1 MIVKIVHG
9 VVYAT
14 LSSNLRRACPSVAKI
29 LGKLPPMAA
38 NHRYLFIARDTTNRG
53 RIINPAWRF

>member
-29 LGKLPPMAA
+29 LRKLPPPIITT
-38 NHRYLFIARDTTNRG
+38 YLSSRTTQLTG
-53 RIINPAWRF
+53 AGL